1 MQSEIKVAKPAPPG
15 ERRVRRLQGQV
26 QVQIEVRRDRVLPQQ
41 LTALRLAGDSLRE
54 VMASAVGI
62 ESDTHSVENWAW
74 RTHRCTPT
82 MIGEIDTP
90 ESARGQMS

>member
-1 MQSEIKVAKPAPPG
+1 MQCEMFC
-15 ERRVRRLQGQV
+15 
-26 QVQIEVRRDRVLPQQ
+26 EVWRSRVLPQQ

-62 ESDTHSVENWAW
+62 ESDTHLVENWAW